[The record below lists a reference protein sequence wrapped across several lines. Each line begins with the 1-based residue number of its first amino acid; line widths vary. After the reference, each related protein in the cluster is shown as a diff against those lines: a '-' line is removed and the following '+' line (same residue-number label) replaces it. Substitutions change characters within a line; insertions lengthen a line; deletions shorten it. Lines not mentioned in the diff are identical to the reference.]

1 MPLPPSRLSFRHAA
15 FLFLLTSLALTAAS
29 AATVTGRVFHDRN
42 RDGVAGPDE
51 PGLAQVAVSDGREV
65 VLTDR
70 QGEYRLEVTSAPFVF
85 VVLPRGYRALAHEFY
100 RDLTKAGAKDFALV
114 DWPESRPDDV
124 RFVQI
129 TDTHVGSKGASLNGF
144 IEDVEEINA
153 LSPRPAFVVAT
164 GDLVDTGTKTEQFD
178 DYVAGTGRFQLPLF
192 NLPGNHDIR
201 EGQMEHYH
209 RYLGPDYYSFNAG
222 SCHFVLLNSMRLRE
236 EVVQQW
242 IRRDLAAAPLGA
254 KVVFA
259 MHTLPTEE
267 NLKLFASYGAK
278 AVLSGHWHGHR
289 VREARG
295 IVDMNTPTLQF
306 GGIDRFPRGFR
317 IVKISGSGDVDNEV
331 RLGGFKEHAVVVAP
345 AGNVDVVDGRVRIL
359 VNAYDSRA
367 DVAGVECEAGGKT
380 ISLQRTGSWSWTGA
394 ASVVANSS
402 GEQPIIAKVRAT
414 DGRTWTARG
423 TFTPAIEGGA
433 SGARP
438 ILRLKWAA
446 PTGGIIGI
454 SSARAGAHGIAIG
467 LDDVGNL
474 RHCGVSSFDRQGAR
488 RWHFPT
494 DSAIKNHIA
503 AADGRLFATSVAGT
517 LYAIDEESG
526 RLLWKADLDRSRAR
540 WEIAATTVANG
551 IVYAGYYAYV
561 AAFDAA
567 TGQRRWEA
575 RLGDEGDWSQSSY
588 TVPTIAGDKL
598 LLFHLRYGAFALN
611 ARDGAVAWKVEGS
624 YNGPAVDGE
633 KVYALRNH
641 HASAMKLGSGEVLW
655 SGRERLPS
663 TASHPFWARDRF
675 IIGTGD
681 GRVCAVSSQDGRT
694 LWSATTGPS
703 LTSLQPYVRGGSDV
717 NSSPIVHR
725 DVVYIGA
732 SDGRVHAFALADGSA
747 LGSYQLGVPI
757 ASSPMVADDTLY
769 IGGYDGNLYAFAL
782 RR

>member
-1 MPLPPSRLSFRHAA
+1 MHLSPRASTRSAALLLLAGFVALPAM
-15 FLFLLTSLALTAAS
+15 S
-29 AATVTGRVFHDRN
+29 AATVAGRVFHDRN
-42 RDGVAGPDE
+42 RDGSAGADE

-70 QGEYRLEVTSAPFVF
+70 QGEYRIEVANAPFVF

-100 RDLTKAGAKDFALV
+100 RDLAKPGAKDFALV
-114 DWPESRPDDV
+114 DWPETRPDDV

-129 TDTHVGSKGASLNGF
+129 TDTHVGGKGTTLPGF

-153 LSPRPAFVVAT
+153 LSPRPAFVIAT

-178 DYVAGTGRFQLPLF
+178 DYVEGTGRFQLPLF

-222 SCHFVLLNSMRLRE
+222 NCHFVLLNAMRMRE
-236 EVVQQW
+236 PAVQQW

-254 KVVFA
+254 RVVFA

-267 NLKLFASYGAK
+267 NLKLFASHGAK

-295 IVDMNTPTLQF
+295 IVDLNTPTLQF

-317 IVKISGSGDVDNEV
+317 IVRISGSGDVDNEV
-331 RLGGFKEHAVVVAP
+331 RLGGFREHAVVVAP
-345 AGNVDVVDGRVRIL
+345 AGRVEVTGDRVRII

-367 DVAGVECEAGGKT
+367 EVAAVACDTGGQT
-380 ISLQRTGSWSWTGA
+380 IPLQRAGPWTWTGDA
-394 ASVVANSS
+394 PVSASAS
-402 GEQPIIAKVRAT
+402 GEQAVIARIRAT

-423 TFTPAIEGGA
+423 SFAATTEGAASRVRPA
-433 SGARP
+433 
-438 ILRLKWAA
+438 LRLKWAA

-454 SSARAGAHGIAIG
+454 SSARAGTHGIAIG
-467 LDDVGNL
+467 LDDAGNL
-474 RHCGVSSFDRQGAR
+474 RSCGVSSFDRNGAR

-494 DSAIKNHIA
+494 DSAVKNNIA
-503 AADGRLFATSVAGT
+503 AVDGRVFATSVAGI
-517 LYAIDEESG
+517 LYALDEETG
-526 RLLWKADLDRSRAR
+526 RLLWKAELDRGRAR

-551 IVYAGYYAYV
+551 MVYAGYYAYV

-567 TGQRRWEA
+567 SGQRRWEA

-588 TVPTIAGDKL
+588 TVPTVAGDKL

-611 ARDGAVAWKVEGS
+611 AQTGTVAWKVEGS
-624 YNGPAVDGE
+624 YNGPAVDGDS
-633 KVYALRNH
+633 VYALRNH
-641 HASAMKLGSGEVLW
+641 HASAMKLGTGEVLW

-663 TASHPFWARDRF
+663 SASHPVWARDRF
-675 IIGTGD
+675 ILGIGD
-681 GRVCAVSSQDGRT
+681 GRVCAVSTQDGRI
-694 LWSATTGPS
+694 LWTATTGPS

-717 NSSPIVHR
+717 NSSPIVHQG
-725 DVVYIGA
+725 VVYIGA
-732 SDGRVHAFALADGSA
+732 SDGRVHAFALTDGST
-747 LGSYQLGVPI
+747 LGSYTLGVPI
-757 ASSPMVADDTLY
+757 ASSPMVMEDTLY
-769 IGGYDGNLYAFAL
+769 IGGYDGNVYAFAIGG
-782 RR
+782 